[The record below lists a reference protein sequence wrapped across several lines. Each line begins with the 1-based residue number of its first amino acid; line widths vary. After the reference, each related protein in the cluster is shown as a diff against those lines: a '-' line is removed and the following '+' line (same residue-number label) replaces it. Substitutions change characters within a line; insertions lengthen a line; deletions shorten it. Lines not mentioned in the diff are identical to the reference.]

1 MQREGRART
10 VREGRRYPGSKT
22 VYRMPVPVPGTAFTG
37 IAPSTIQSRYFFA
50 VPDLSSS
57 AAKIRGDCLA
67 LAAAP
72 ILLRPYPEDES
83 IGFLSPSRGSI
94 FIVPSVCVIRTI
106 AGSAG
111 AAGTSGWR
119 APRGR
124 ITVLPSAGA
133 AVAGEAE
140 GPASAGDAVPGTN
153 GPRLS
158 SWRLRSPSCR
168 EIVIAIALKSRNSST
183 SPLMSASMSRTLFSS
198 AEIRSSGTPVP
209 EISIIVISF
218 SWRSSLFRRDVRC
231 ASDCAY
237 RTLLMIPDILKGDVG
252 FYEKLLKNSV
262 LMHLRLETGLFF
274 PQEISC

>member
-1 MQREGRART
+1 MRFRGIRHLLRGDYTRETVLRRVVREHDGRRENGYANEMQHEGRART
-10 VREGRRYPGSKT
+10 VREGRGYPGSKT

-83 IGFLSPSRGSI
+83 MGFLSPSRGSI
-94 FIVPSVCVIRTI
+94 FIVPSVCIIRDHCGLYQ
-106 AGSAG
+106 GSRDIRLAC
-111 AAGTSGWR
+111 A
-119 APRGR
+119 RGR

-153 GPRLS
+153 GPR
-158 SWRLRSPSCR
+158 
-168 EIVIAIALKSRNSST
+168 
-183 SPLMSASMSRTLFSS
+183 
-198 AEIRSSGTPVP
+198 
-209 EISIIVISF
+209 
-218 SWRSSLFRRDVRC
+218 
-231 ASDCAY
+231 
-237 RTLLMIPDILKGDVG
+237 
-252 FYEKLLKNSV
+252 
-262 LMHLRLETGLFF
+262 
-274 PQEISC
+274 